1 MSKDAETIVTLLD
14 QHYEQLLADARCLA
28 ARYMDASMKIY
39 KKTGVKSVVAAVSIK
54 QTSPNAYSIYWCK
67 LVPLQGQKN
76 KFAPLTIPKGNGKH
90 KYPASSFE
98 FVKSPYRLLVL
109 QVEERLAEIRSIA
122 SENRQMRRTLVAYEK
137 KLSRYQALNHGD
149 LCSEEYGLSAL

>member
-1 MSKDAETIVTLLD
+1 MSTDAQTIVTLLD
-14 QHYEQLLADARCLA
+14 QQYEQLLVYARCLA
-28 ARYMDASMKIY
+28 ASYVDASIKKY

-76 KFAPLTIPKGNGKH
+76 NFAPRTIAKGNGKH

-98 FVKSPYRLLVL
+98 FVEYTYRRLVL
-109 QVEERLAEIRSIA
+109 QVESRLAEIRRIA
-122 SENRQMRRTLVAYEK
+122 SENRQLRRTLVAYEK
-137 KLSRYQALNHGD
+137 KLSRYQALNHD
-149 LCSEEYGLSAL
+149 PLY

>member
-1 MSKDAETIVTLLD
+1 MSKEPQAIVALLD
-14 QHYEQLLADARCLA
+14 QQYEQLLVDARRLVTS
-28 ARYMDASMKIY
+28 YVDASMKLY
-39 KKTGVKSVVAAVSIK
+39 KKTGARSVVAAVSIK

-67 LVPLQGQKN
+67 LVPLHGQKN
-76 KFAPLTIPKGNGKH
+76 KFAPLTIAKGNGKH

-98 FVKSPYRLLVL
+98 FVKYPYRRLVL

-122 SENRQMRRTLVAYEK
+122 SENRQLRRTLVAYEK

-149 LCSEEYGLSAL
+149 LYSAG

>member
-1 MSKDAETIVTLLD
+1 MSKEAQTIVTLLD
-14 QHYEQLLADARCLA
+14 QQYEQLLVDARYLA
-28 ARYMDASMKIY
+28 ASYMDASMKIY

-98 FVKSPYRLLVL
+98 FVKSPYRGLVL

-122 SENRQMRRTLVAYEK
+122 SENRQLRRTLVAYEK
-137 KLSRYQALNHGD
+137 KLCRYQALDHGD
-149 LCSEEYGLSAL
+149 LCSEE

>member
-1 MSKDAETIVTLLD
+1 MSKEPQAIVALLD
-14 QHYEQLLADARCLA
+14 QQYEQLLVDARRLVA
-28 ARYMDASMKIY
+28 SYVDASMKLY
-39 KKTGVKSVVAAVSIK
+39 KKTGARSVVAAVSIK

-98 FVKSPYRLLVL
+98 FVKSPYRGLVL
-109 QVEERLAEIRSIA
+109 QVEDRLAEIRSIA
-122 SENRQMRRTLVAYEK
+122 SENRQLRRTLVAYEK
-137 KLSRYQALNHGD
+137 KLCRYQALDHGD
-149 LCSEEYGLSAL
+149 LCSEE

>member
-1 MSKDAETIVTLLD
+1 MSKDAKTIVDLLD
-14 QHYEQLLADARCLA
+14 QQYEQVLIDARRLVE
-28 ARYMDASMKIY
+28 RYVDSSMNLY

-122 SENRQMRRTLVAYEK
+122 SENRQLRRTLVAYEK
-137 KLSRYQALNHGD
+137 KLSRYQALDHGD
-149 LCSEEYGLSAL
+149 LCSEE

>member
-1 MSKDAETIVTLLD
+1 MSKEAQTIVTLLD
-14 QHYEQLLADARCLA
+14 QQYEQLLADARYLA
-28 ARYMDASMKIY
+28 TSYMDASMKIY

-67 LVPLQGQKN
+67 LVPLQGQQN

-90 KYPASSFE
+90 KYSASSFE
-98 FVKSPYRLLVL
+98 FIKSPYRPLVL

-122 SENRQMRRTLVAYEK
+122 SENRQLRRTLVAYEK
-137 KLSRYQALNHGD
+137 KLSRYQALVHGD
-149 LCSEEYGLSAL
+149 LCSEE

>member
-1 MSKDAETIVTLLD
+1 MSKEPQAIVALLD
-14 QHYEQLLADARCLA
+14 QQYEQLLVDARRLVTS
-28 ARYMDASMKIY
+28 YVDASMKLY

-98 FVKSPYRLLVL
+98 FVKYPYRRLVL

-122 SENRQMRRTLVAYEK
+122 SENRQLRRTLVAYEK
-137 KLSRYQALNHGD
+137 KLSRYQALDHG
-149 LCSEEYGLSAL
+149 GLYSGE

>member
-1 MSKDAETIVTLLD
+1 MSKEAQTIVTLLD
-14 QHYEQLLADARCLA
+14 QQYEQLLADARYLA
-28 ARYMDASMKIY
+28 ASYMDASMKIY

-90 KYPASSFE
+90 NTRLPHLSLLNPLTVASF
-98 FVKSPYRLLVL
+98 YRLRSVWLRFAASPVRIVSCVGRWSPMRKSCL
-109 QVEERLAEIRSIA
+109 DIKRLIMATSARRS
-122 SENRQMRRTLVAYEK
+122 R
-137 KLSRYQALNHGD
+137 G
-149 LCSEEYGLSAL
+149 

>member
-1 MSKDAETIVTLLD
+1 MNESTKIVALLD
-14 QHYEQLLADARCLA
+14 QQYEQLLVEARRLA
-28 ARYMDASMKIY
+28 ANYVDASMKLY

-76 KFAPLTIPKGNGKH
+76 KFAPLTIAKGNGKH

-98 FVKSPYRLLVL
+98 FVEYPYRHLVL
-109 QVEERLAEIRSIA
+109 QVEEQLAEIRRVA
-122 SENRQMRRTLVAYEK
+122 SENRQLRRTLVAYEK
-137 KLSRYQALNHGD
+137 KLSRYQALNHGV
-149 LCSEEYGLSAL
+149 LYSAE